1 MKEIVKTLT
10 SFNRCFKSKEI
21 FKAQEYIEE
30 EFKKL
35 NFKTRLEP
43 IKTNFGTFYNVI
55 ASNNNE
61 SRIIISAHYDALIG
75 TPGAD
80 DNASGIAGVIECAR
94 KLKNTSYPIEFVA
107 FCLEEPPFFAT
118 EKMGSFVYAKNL
130 REKNKNIEGA
140 IVFEMIGYYSDY
152 QKIPM
157 GLEYLIDSKKG
168 DFIANVANDK
178 SAEFL
183 NKLNLKANNLKS
195 YNIVTN
201 HQLARLSDNRNFW
214 DFDYNAIM
222 VTDTAF
228 LRNPNYHSLSDTID
242 TLDFEK
248 MQEVVDMIVRG
259 VKNYFSRK

>member
-10 SFNRCFKSKEI
+10 SFDRCFKNKDI
-21 FKAQEYIEE
+21 FKVQEYIEE

-35 NFKTRLEP
+35 NLKTRLEP
-43 IKTNFGTFYNVI
+43 IKTDFGTFYNVI
-55 ASNNNE
+55 ASNNDE
-61 SRIIISAHYDALIG
+61 SKIVISAHYDAVED

-94 KLKNTSYPIEFVA
+94 KLKDYPVEFVA
-107 FCLEEPPFFAT
+107 FCLEEPPFYGT

-130 REKNKNIEGA
+130 REKNKNIYGA

-152 QKIPM
+152 QEIPM

-168 DFIANVANDK
+168 DFIANVANTK

-183 NKLNLKANNLKS
+183 KSLNLKANNLKS
-195 YNIVTN
+195 YNLVIDN
-201 HQLARLSDNRNFW
+201 PLARLSDNRNFW
-214 DFDYNAIM
+214 DLNYPAIM
-222 VTDTAF
+222 ITDTAF
-228 LRNPNYHSLSDTID
+228 LRNPNYHTSDDTID

-248 MQEVVDMIVRG
+248 MEEVVDMVVRG
-259 VKNYFSRK
+259 VENYFKG